1 MKHPLKIVG
10 IVIAVLLLIVIALPF
25 LVNVNAF
32 RPRLQSELSTA
43 LGRDVKVGNL
53 SLSILSGS
61 VAADNLSIADDPA
74 FSSNPFIQAKQL
86 KVGVEVIPLV
96 FSKASARDR
105 THVESAADYSVALG
119 VRKMEFLQP
128 WRPTGRE
135 AGELRTIPDQSQT
148 QSKADQSNPN
158 LSVAKLNVNDG
169 RLTVGRSGTSAKP
182 NVYDNV
188 DITVSDFSFTSQFPF
203 TLSASL
209 PGGGKLNLDGKA
221 GPINQSDASLTPL
234 EAKLKVRDLD
244 LAQSGFV
251 DPASGIAGL
260 ADFDGDVSSDG
271 KAVHTTGTVKATK
284 LKLAAKGSP
293 ASISVDVKYAVD
305 HDLQNQSGNVK
316 QCDVSMGKAVAQLT
330 GGYQVRGDSTILN
343 MKLNGQSMP
352 VDDLQAMLPAL
363 GVILPPGSSLKG
375 GTLSADLGLS
385 GPADKLVISGPV
397 RLSDSQLAGFNLGS
411 KLSAVSAL
419 SGTSQTGSDTSIKN
433 FSSNVRVAPDGTKTD
448 DVNLQVPAVGEIVGA
463 GTISPGGALD
473 YHMNAKLTGGAVT
486 GVTQMAGLG
495 GKGGSIP
502 FMIQGTTSDPKFVP
516 DVKGLVGSQLQDQL
530 KSRLGGKGTG
540 NAAADALSGL
550 FGKKKKNK

>member
-1 MKHPLKIVG
+1 MKALKIAG
-10 IVIAVLLLIVIALPF
+10 IVIAVLLLIAIALPF
-25 LVNVNAF
+25 LVNVNTF
-32 RPRLQSELSTA
+32 RPRLESELSTA

-86 KVGVEVIPLV
+86 KVGVELIPLI
-96 FSKASARDR
+96 FSKALHVTDLSLDQPQIMLLRSA
-105 THVESAADYSVALG
+105 SGKWNFSSLG
-119 VRKMEFLQP
+119 GQSTSKPANSGQP
-128 WRPTGRE
+128 G
-135 AGELRTIPDQSQT
+135 
-148 QSKADQSNPN
+148 DQSNPN
-158 LSVAKLNVNDG
+158 LSVAKLNVKDG

-182 NVYDNV
+182 NVYDHV

-203 TLSASL
+203 TLSANL

-234 EAKLKVRDLD
+234 DAKLKVKDLD

-251 DPASGIAGL
+251 DPSSGIAGL
-260 ADFDGDVSSDG
+260 ADFDGNLSSDG

-284 LKLAAKGSP
+284 LKLAQKGAP
-293 ASISVDVKYAVD
+293 ATIPVDVKYAVD
-305 HDLQNQSGNVK
+305 HDLQSQSGNVK
-316 QCDVSMGKAVAQLT
+316 QCDVSMGKALAQLT
-330 GGYQVRGDSTILN
+330 GNYQVRGDSTILN

-385 GPADKLVISGPV
+385 GAADKLIITGPV
-397 RLSDSQLAGFNLGS
+397 RLSDSKLAGFDLGS

-419 SGTSQTGSDTSIKN
+419 SGSKTGSDTSIKN

-448 DVNLQVPAVGEIVGA
+448 DVNLQVPAVGEIVGT

-473 YHMNAKLTGGAVT
+473 YHMNAKLTGGAVS
-486 GVTQMAGLG
+486 GVTQMAGLS
-495 GKGGSIP
+495 GKGGAIP

-530 KSRLGGKGTG
+530 KSRLGGKATG
-540 NAAADALSGL
+540 NPAADALSGL

>member
-1 MKHPLKIVG
+1 MKRPLKIVG

-25 LVNVNAF
+25 LINVNAF
-32 RPRLQSELSTA
+32 RPRLESELSTT

-86 KVGVEVIPLV
+86 KVGVELIPLI
-96 FSKASARDR
+96 FSKALHVTELTLDQPQIMLLRSASGKWNFSSLGGQ
-105 THVESAADYSVALG
+105 SATKPANSG
-119 VRKMEFLQP
+119 QP
-128 WRPTGRE
+128 
-135 AGELRTIPDQSQT
+135 
-148 QSKADQSNPN
+148 ADQSNPN
-158 LSVAKLNVNDG
+158 LSVAKLKVNDG
-169 RLTVGRSGTSAKP
+169 RLTLGRSGISAKP
-182 NVYDNV
+182 NVYDHV
-188 DITVSDFSFTSQFPF
+188 DITVSDFSFVSQFPF
-203 TLSASL
+203 TLSANL
-209 PGGGKLNLDGKA
+209 PGGGKLSLDGKA

-244 LAQSGFV
+244 FAQSGFV
-251 DPASGIAGL
+251 DPSSGIAGL

-271 KAVHTTGTVKATK
+271 KAVHTNGTVKASK
-284 LKLAAKGSP
+284 LKLAQKGSP
-293 ASISVDVKYAVD
+293 AGTPVNVKYAVD
-305 HDLQNQSGNVK
+305 HDLQAQSGNVK
-316 QCDVSMGKAVAQLT
+316 QCDVSMGKALAQLT
-330 GGYQVRGDSTILN
+330 GNYLVRGDSTLLN

-375 GTLSADLGLS
+375 GALSANLGLS
-385 GPADKLVISGPV
+385 GPADKLVITGPV
-397 RLSDSQLAGFNLGS
+397 RLSDSRLAGFNLGS

-419 SGTSQTGSDTSIKN
+419 SGSQTGSDTSIKN

-448 DVNLQVPAVGEIVGA
+448 DVNLQVPAVGEIVGT

-486 GVTQMAGLG
+486 GVSQIAGLG

-540 NAAADALSGL
+540 NSATDALSGL